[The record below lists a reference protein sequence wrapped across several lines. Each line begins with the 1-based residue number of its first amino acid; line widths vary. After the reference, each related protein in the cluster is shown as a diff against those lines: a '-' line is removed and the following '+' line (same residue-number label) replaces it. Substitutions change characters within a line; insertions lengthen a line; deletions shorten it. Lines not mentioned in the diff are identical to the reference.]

1 MKTLDQAN
9 ITAGTKVLI
18 RADLDVPVKNN
29 EITNDY
35 RLLQSLDTI
44 NYVIENG
51 GYPIICGHI
60 GKPDGKVVPELSTNL
75 LKSWYAAH
83 LTTDKFELLENLR
96 FDPREENN
104 DLSFAREL
112 ANHADIYVNDS
123 FATCHRKHASI
134 VSVPTLLPS
143 FCGHRLEL
151 EISNLDRILKS
162 PEHPFV
168 CIVGG
173 VKLESKKP
181 ALLKMLGIADY
192 VLVGG
197 RLGLDWKETIPANLQ
212 LPSDYA
218 ENFSDIGPNTIDTFS
233 DKISTAKTIIWAG
246 PVGLY
251 EEKEYCLGT
260 KAVAEHVADAT
271 KHGAYSLIGGGN
283 TIDALE
289 KFGLLNEISFISTGG
304 GAMLQYLVEGTL
316 PGIIALN

>member
-9 ITAGTKVLI
+9 ITAGAKVLI

-44 NYVIENG
+44 NYVLEHG
-51 GYPIICGHI
+51 GYSIICGHI
-60 GKPDGKVVPELSTNL
+60 GKPDGKIVPELSTTL
-75 LKSWYAAH
+75 LKSWYTVH
-83 LTTDKFELLENLR
+83 LKTDRFELLENLR
-96 FDPREENN
+96 FDPREEAN
-104 DLSFAREL
+104 DISLAKEL
-112 ANHADIYVNDS
+112 AGRADIYVNDS
-123 FATCHRKHASI
+123 FATCHREHSSI
-134 VSVPTLLPS
+134 VSIPTLLPS

-151 EISNLDRILKS
+151 EINSLDKILKR

-181 ALLKMLGIADY
+181 ALLKMLRIADY

-197 RLGLDWKETIPANLQ
+197 RLGVDWDEKIPSNLQ
-212 LPSDYA
+212 LPLDYA
-218 ENFSDIGPNTIDTFS
+218 ENFSDIGPNTINMFS
-233 DKISTAKTIIWAG
+233 GIISTAKTVVWAG

-251 EEKEYCLGT
+251 EKEEFSIGT
-260 KAVAEHVADAT
+260 KAIATKVAEAT
-271 KHGAYSLIGGGN
+271 RNGAFTLAGGGN
-283 TIDALE
+283 TIEALE
-289 KFGLLNEISFISTGG
+289 KLGRLSEISFISTGG

-316 PGIIALN
+316 PGITALN